1 MNTIPLTRII
11 KHTGISKADLYSAL
25 DSIEEPREC
34 ITLRVIKK
42 LYYFFEEEVDFM
54 EGVPLLDLL

>member
-1 MNTIPLTRII
+1 MNTIPLTKII
-11 KHTGISKADLYSAL
+11 KSTGISKADLCNAL

-42 LYYFFEEEVDFM
+42 LYYFFEEEVGFM

>member
-11 KHTGISKADLYSAL
+11 KCTGISKVDLCNAL
-25 DSIEEPREC
+25 DSIQEPHEC

-42 LYYFFEEEVDFM
+42 LYFFFEEEIGFK